1 MLSIKSWISL
11 KKIHSIIKLKQKAWL
26 KPYINLNAD
35 LKRAKTNFKKDFIK
49 LINNVVFGKAME
61 NVRNHGDVK
70 LVTTERRKNYLV

>member
-1 MLSIKSWISL
+1 M
-11 KKIHSIIKLKQKAWL
+11 KQKAWF

-70 LVTTERRKNYLV
+70 LVTTERRKNYLVSKQITILQSLSKKICLL

>member
-1 MLSIKSWISL
+1 M
-11 KKIHSIIKLKQKAWL
+11 KQKAWL

-70 LVTTERRKNYLV
+70 LVTTERRKNYLVSKQITILQSLSKKICLL